1 MALTEWKSLY
11 RFNKTDGAGFNNLQY
26 SSDIVALKDGRFVV
40 SWTDI
45 SNRYGLGTPDIIGL
59 TANPLGVR
67 QGNEIGLSDMY
78 QDGPQ
83 VAGRVAALPTG
94 GFVAAYQTEDQAF
107 FTTGQNIS
115 FQVYGAPAG
124 GNFAPFLYDRA
135 VGTAPFNGVQGIFQ
149 IGDETRPAITSFADG
164 SFFIAYHDFGFN
176 SDIRGVTVSAAG
188 VERTAFNIDNTAADA
203 FAPDVATLTSGNA
216 VVVYHST
223 GAAQDILFKVIGPTG
238 GAALSSGTVVNTAA
252 NETVPVVAGLTGGGF
267 VVAWQDADGD
277 GAGDAGIKLRIY
289 DNLGVAAGAAF
300 SANLTVT
307 AGAQSAPAI
316 TALLDGTFLLAW
328 ADQFSASIRARQF
341 DASGNALDSEFVM
354 ADLDSLTE
362 PSLTTLSDGR
372 VALSVTNT
380 NGPGNQDIYVSIWDP
395 RGAIINGT
403 NSSETLVSRT
413 TGGTVNGLDGNDTL
427 YGVGAADNLNGG
439 SGNDMLDGGAGN
451 DLLAGGSGND
461 IYYVGQAGDVITE
474 AAGDTRD
481 IVYASTS
488 FTLSAGAEIES
499 LIASGAA
506 KVNGAALG
514 GNEFNN
520 RITGGLGS
528 DTVSGGAG
536 LDTLFGNAGSDR
548 LIGGAGVDNLFGG
561 AGGDVFVLQ
570 PLRDDRDAI
579 RDFVVADDQL
589 EVSRALFNNFDNS
602 GAFAASD
609 WFLSTNSS
617 LASDTNDR
625 FIYNTVNGVLYYDR
639 DGSGTAYKSVLIA
652 TLTGIPGLTAGD
664 FNVV

>member
-11 RFNKTDGAGFNNLQY
+11 RFNKTDGAGFNNLQN

-40 SWTDI
+40 SWTDF

-67 QGNEIGLSDMY
+67 QGNEIGLSDVY

-115 FQVYGAPAG
+115 FQGYGAAAG
-124 GNFAPFLYDRA
+124 GNFAPFIYSRD
-135 VGTAPFNGVQGIFQ
+135 VGTPPFGGLFGTFQ
-149 IGDETRPAITSFADG
+149 TGDETHPAIAAFSNGQLFMVYVDNQTG
-164 SFFIAYHDFGFN
+164 LN
-176 SDIRGVTVSAAG
+176 SDIRALRASSTGVDT
-188 VERTAFNIDNTAADA
+188 TAIAIDVGPANAS
-203 FAPDVATLTSGNA
+203 APDIALLAGSELA
-216 VVVYHST
+216 VVVYQST
-223 GAAQDILFKVIGPTG
+223 GAAQDILFWM
-238 GAALSSGTVVNTAA
+238 GATAGTVANTAA
-252 NETVPVVAGLTGGGF
+252 DETAPVVATLTGGGF

-277 GAGDAGIKLRIY
+277 GAGNTGIKLRIY
-289 DNLGVAAGAAF
+289 DNLGVAAGPAF

-316 TALLDGTFLLAW
+316 TALLDGTFLVAW
-328 ADQFSASIRARQF
+328 VDQFSASIRARQF

-362 PSLTTLSDGR
+362 PSLTTLTDGR

-395 RGAIINGT
+395 RGAVINGT
-403 NSSETLVSRT
+403 NSSEALVGRI
-413 TGGTVNGLDGNDTL
+413 TGGTVNGLNGNDTL
-427 YGVGAADNLNGG
+427 YGVGAADSLNGG

-461 IYYVGQAGDVITE
+461 IYYVGQAGDIITE

-481 IVYASTS
+481 TVYASTS
-488 FTLSAGAEIES
+488 FTLTAGAQIES
-499 LIASGAA
+499 LIANGAA
-506 KVNGAALG
+506 KVNGASLG

-520 RITGGLGS
+520 RITGGLGN
-528 DTVSGGAG
+528 DTVNGGAG
-536 LDTLFGNAGSDR
+536 TDTLFGNAGSDR

-589 EVSRALFNNFDNS
+589 EVTRVLFNNFDNN
-602 GAFAASD
+602 GAVAAND
-609 WFLSTNSS
+609 WFFSTNSS
-617 LASDTNDR
+617 LAADANDR

-652 TLTGIPGLTAGD
+652 SFTGIPGLTAAD